1 MSLNIEG
8 IWKAIREG
16 GDVVAVIFD
25 EIEKFYTDLLTFLRE
40 ELL

>member
-25 EIEKFYTDLLTFLRE
+25 EIEKFFDNLLKFLRG